1 MRKIVESTLVSLD
14 GVFGDPHVWATEYF
28 DQEAEEHALDLLLA
42 SDAMLMGRK
51 TYEFF
56 AVAFPHQKG
65 DYGRRIN
72 EMQKYVFSNSLKK
85 ADWSQ
90 SSIVAG
96 DLATEAA
103 QLKQQEGEALVIYG
117 HGLLA
122 RTLLEQGL
130 LDELKLWIHP
140 LFVGR
145 GDRLFRE
152 GGKRKMNLV
161 ATKTLGT
168 GVVVVTYQAPGA

>member
-1 MRKIVESTLVSLD
+1 MS
-14 GVFGDPHVWATEYF
+14 
-28 DQEAEEHALDLLLA
+28 A
-42 SDAMLMGRK
+42 SDAILMGRK

-56 AVAFPHQKG
+56 AAALPHQKG

-72 EMQKYVFSNSLKK
+72 EMQKYVFSNRLKR
-85 ADWSQ
+85 ADWNH
-90 SSIVAG
+90 SSILAG
-96 DLATEAA
+96 DVATEAA
-103 QLKQQEGEALVIYG
+103 KLKQREGKDLVIYG

-130 LDELKLWIHP
+130 LDELKLRIHP

-145 GDRLFRE
+145 CERLLRE
-152 GGKRKMNLV
+152 GEDGNKIKMNLV
-161 ATKTLGT
+161 STKTLGT

>member
-1 MRKIVESTLVSLD
+1 
-14 GVFGDPHVWATEYF
+14 
-28 DQEAEEHALDLLLA
+28 
-42 SDAMLMGRK
+42 
-51 TYEFF
+51 
-56 AVAFPHQKG
+56 
-65 DYGRRIN
+65 
-72 EMQKYVFSNSLKK
+72 LKK

-90 SSIVAG
+90 SSIVVG
-96 DLATEAA
+96 DIATEAA
-103 QLKQQEGEALVIYG
+103 KLKQQDGKDLVVYG

-152 GGKRKMNLV
+152 GAKMKMNLV

-168 GVVVVTYQAPGA
+168 GVVVVTYQAPGV